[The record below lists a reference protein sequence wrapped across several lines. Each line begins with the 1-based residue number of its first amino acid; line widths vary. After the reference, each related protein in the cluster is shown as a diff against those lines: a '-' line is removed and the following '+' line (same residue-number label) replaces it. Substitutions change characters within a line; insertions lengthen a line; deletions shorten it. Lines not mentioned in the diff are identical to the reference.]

1 MAKYE
6 ADDYE
11 FPDEAGGDVELDVND
26 IDNIEIEIEDDTPLA
41 DRNARPPLPKDI
53 VDELET
59 ADESDDYS
67 GKVQTKFKQYKKAWH
82 DERRLKEEAYREQEE
97 ALSVAQ
103 KILDENQHLKSL
115 LQSGEKELIST
126 YQSSAE
132 LEVEKAKRNYKEA
145 YDYGNTDAI
154 IEAQEELMKAT
165 NKLDKAQNFRPTAQ
179 NTDTGAQL
187 LQKQQRSAVQKD
199 PKAAEWVA
207 ENPWYVDPTKKVM
220 SRFAVGIHEDLLDTY
235 GDKFIG
241 SDEYYKR
248 IDQEVQRRFPEEFSD
263 QNDEPKAQRTS
274 KLSTVVASAKRS
286 TAPKKVSLSK
296 TQVAL
301 AKKFGLTNEQYAREL
316 TKLEA

>member
-11 FPDEAGGDVELDVND
+11 FPDEAGGNVELDIND

-53 VDELET
+53 VDELES

-187 LQKQQRSAVQKD
+187 LQKQQRAVQKD

-263 QNDEPKAQRTS
+263 PNDEPKAQRTS